1 MKLAVIGAGAAG
13 TAAAWAAADAG
24 AEVTLVHDRAGATAL
39 YGGAVDLRPWQ
50 TATLGPL
57 DPSVV
62 EFAGRLDLWSL
73 PEAGV
78 CIATGAPRLRPARGA
93 DRALLDL
100 EALAGSRIVV
110 ADAAVDGWDAPL
122 VADALNQSDWAR
134 RTHTCAEVVEV
145 PLLETEAASR
155 FSSYDLA
162 RLHDDPA
169 RADRVAR
176 MLREAATQADA
187 WLLGPWL
194 GTDLEAARHL
204 AEQVSVPVGE
214 TTSPPGG
221 AAGAR
226 FERARDRLVESAG
239 IRVVRARV
247 TRLHSRDGA
256 WSVDAVGS
264 VDPDGADAP
273 EPVLADAVVLAVG
286 GLISGGV
293 RLRDAGASGSTGSDF
308 DLSLEAP
315 VCFEL
320 DGQEL
325 RGVSSLHGV
334 DLQAWG
340 MGSLERV
347 GIVTDAE
354 RVRGAPGLLAAGS
367 VVAGRPRTVLEAVR
381 AGIAAAR
388 AALG

>member
-13 TAAAWAAADAG
+13 TAAAWTAASAG

-39 YGGAVDLRPWQ
+39 YGGVVDLVPWQ
-50 TATLGPL
+50 IATLGPL
-57 DPSVV
+57 DPEEI
-62 EFAGRLDLWSL
+62 EFAARLGLWSL

-78 CIATGAPRLRPARGA
+78 RVATGAPRLRPARGA
-93 DRALLDL
+93 DRVLLEL
-100 EALAGSRIVV
+100 ESLAGSRIAV
-110 ADAAVDGWDAPL
+110 ADVAVDGWDAPL
-122 VADALNQSDWAR
+122 LADALSQSGWAQ
-134 RTHTCAEVVEV
+134 RTRTSAEAVRVS
-145 PLLETEAASR
+145 LFETDAESH

-162 RLHDDPA
+162 HLNDDPA
-169 RADRVAR
+169 RAERVSR

-194 GTDLEAARHL
+194 GTSLEAASRL
-204 AEQVSVPVGE
+204 VEQVPVPVGE

-226 FERARDRLVESAG
+226 FEHARDRLVEFAG
-239 IRVVRARV
+239 IRLVRGRV
-247 TRLHSRDGA
+247 TGLRSRGGVWRVDTAASVHRDG
-256 WSVDAVGS
+256 S
-264 VDPDGADAP
+264 DAP
-273 EPVLADAVVLAVG
+273 DPVLADAVVLAVG
-286 GLISGGV
+286 GLVSGGV
-293 RLRDAGASGSTGSDF
+293 RLRDPAASGSVGCDF
-308 DLSLEAP
+308 ELSLDAP

-325 RGVSSLHGV
+325 PGVSSMHGV

-347 GIVTDAE
+347 GVATDGA
-354 RVRGAPGLLAAGS
+354 RVRGANRIFAAGS
-367 VVAGRPRTVLEAVR
+367 VVAGRPRTALEAVR